1 MHSVAS
7 IRPPVHLSI
16 TTLTSA
22 AKSNNH
28 HYQSKVIV
36 CVCGRS
42 AFNINVKLLL
52 HVFSGEI
59 MKQYNCLLCNREYK
73 YASGLKRHISSKH
86 LNERPFQ
93 CSYCDYS
100 STRKCILEQHEM
112 RHTGERPHVCG
123 LCGKGYIHEG
133 ALNSHINKEHLGIP
147 SYTCHFCKEGF
158 SNTASLESHVIRKH
172 EPEKLLKCP
181 GSDCSYVCVWKCHLI
196 SHIKRRHA
204 NKTEMID
211 FVNSLQTVRHFAPRT
226 RSKVPS
232 DNAQTMERVSSEQ
245 ISSKSDELMII
256 SDSDDL
262 IPDHS
267 ATPDPKNCSM
277 TKSDKGSNNSESN
290 KNDISRSGSDETDG
304 EKNLEPEVQKH
315 SYQISPQLES
325 PNLESATKSGKL
337 SAEAI
342 EAHHPRSDR
351 KEYESVAITKAKKS
365 RKYQKDSGD
374 MEASKK
380 EKANENGNPGH
391 GVRDS
396 VESMEVQLM
405 NVDKVNAKSEVHLQ
419 DALEKI
425 QVSSEQSKTDSDVEI
440 ISAESTTVTDSEKDK
455 VIWCTFDSKSLN
467 SEELPTMVD
476 ETKLSIEEPKDS
488 GNVDSDRSES
498 MTSKNEKLIESPK
511 ESKENNVKT
520 GKGYSA
526 TEPAPQTSTS
536 DAGSHRRYR
545 IMMHPKES
553 NDVERKK
560 VKKKEGNEH
569 RKLKPS
575 KQQKQIESRSKQ
587 LSNVE
592 HVDEHGKSDAGTCRR
607 YRIMTD
613 QNESNVVKATKDKK
627 RDEKENRSLN
637 PCELQKQR
645 ENKPK
650 QLNNMEH
657 GHVDEHCSD
666 KAEDKK
672 SQDKGHKSNQNVCK
686 LCAKTLKRKSRLMKH
701 IEKRHPK
708 QYQEVNAVI
717 NKRHLSASGEKGSET
732 VKIKTKKHK
741 EEHFDKTHLLV
752 SGEKDSAAV
761 KRKKKEIERKEHVD
775 LDPSKRHLSA
785 SGEKGS
791 ETVQRKKKRHRKEH
805 FDKTH
810 LLASGEKDSAAV
822 KRKKKKH
829 RKDHVDN
836 THLSVIGGKDS
847 AALKR
852 KKREHKKECVH
863 LDPSKQQKL
872 STKSVKDKKEH
883 TRSGQLISKSKVR
896 KEHVDNT
903 HLSVIGEAVKIKK
916 REHRKEHDDL
926 DPSKRQ
932 KLSTKSVKDKNEHS
946 GQLISK
952 SKVRTNRNVCEI
964 CVKKY
969 KSIKKLMK
977 HKQKRHSTKSQSGA
991 LGEDNKRKKKHH
1003 SSHSKKAREDVVDKK
1018 KKKREKREENI
1029 DKASNECSICK
1040 KLFHSAKHVAW
1051 HKLTHATTP
1060 HKCHSCTA
1068 TFQTKYHL
1076 REHKIKKH
1084 GCRDTL
1090 LSDYDVFNCSHSPK
1104 CANVKICFDKLLL
1117 SWKNPAV

>member
-1 MHSVAS
+1 M
-7 IRPPVHLSI
+7 
-16 TTLTSA
+16 
-22 AKSNNH
+22 
-28 HYQSKVIV
+28 IV

-488 GNVDSDRSES
+488 GIVDSDRSES
-498 MTSKNEKLIESPK
+498 MTSKNEKLISQSSAQLANKILNPASQFAQSTDKAQTKDHGIESTAEPE
-511 ESKENNVKT
+511 ESSVKT
-520 GKGYSA
+520 GKGYRIM
-526 TEPAPQTSTS
+526 ES
-536 DAGSHRRYR
+536 DAETRKRYR
-545 IMMHPKES
+545 IKTSEKES
-553 NDVERKK
+553 NDVEPKK
-560 VKKKEGNEH
+560 VKKKDKNKH
-569 RKLKPS
+569 S
-575 KQQKQIESRSKQ
+575 KE
-587 LSNVE
+587 
-592 HVDEHGKSDAGTCRR
+592 
-607 YRIMTD
+607 RID
-613 QNESNVVKATKDKK
+613 
-627 RDEKENRSLN
+627 
-637 PCELQKQR
+637 
-645 ENKPK
+645 
-650 QLNNMEH
+650 
-657 GHVDEHCSD
+657 
-666 KAEDKK
+666 
-672 SQDKGHKSNQNVCK
+672 
-686 LCAKTLKRKSRLMKH
+686 
-701 IEKRHPK
+701 
-708 QYQEVNAVI
+708 
-717 NKRHLSASGEKGSET
+717 
-732 VKIKTKKHK
+732 
-741 EEHFDKTHLLV
+741 
-752 SGEKDSAAV
+752 
-761 KRKKKEIERKEHVD
+761 
-775 LDPSKRHLSA
+775 
-785 SGEKGS
+785 
-791 ETVQRKKKRHRKEH
+791 
-805 FDKTH
+805 
-810 LLASGEKDSAAV
+810 
-822 KRKKKKH
+822 
-829 RKDHVDN
+829 
-836 THLSVIGGKDS
+836 
-847 AALKR
+847 
-852 KKREHKKECVH
+852 

-872 STKSVKDKKEH
+872 IST
-883 TRSGQLISKSKVR
+883 
-896 KEHVDNT
+896 
-903 HLSVIGEAVKIKK
+903 
-916 REHRKEHDDL
+916 
-926 DPSKRQ
+926 
-932 KLSTKSVKDKNEHS
+932 SVKDKNGHGS
-946 GQLISK
+946 QRISK
-952 SKVRTNRNVCEI
+952 PKVKTNRNACEI
-964 CVKKY
+964 CQKIY
-969 KSIKKLMK
+969 MSSKKLMK
-977 HKQKRHSTKSQSGA
+977 HKQKRHGMKSQSGTK
-991 LGEDNKRKKKHH
+991 GDGSKEKHPAPTQ
-1003 SSHSKKAREDVVDKK
+1003 SKKAREDVVAKK
-1018 KKKREKREENI
+1018 KKKREKENIDQNVCDICKKKYKSDKKLMKHKQKRHGVKSQSGAKGEDYKRHKKHHSAHSKKAREDIVGKKKKGAKKGNENI

-1040 KLFHSAKHVAW
+1040 KVFHSVKHVAW
-1051 HKLTHATTP
+1051 HRLTHATTP

-1076 REHKIKKH
+1076 REHQIKEH

-1090 LSDYDVFNCSHSPK
+1090 PNDYDVFNCSHSPK

-1117 SWKNPAV
+1117 SWKNLAV